1 MPGFVAEKLI
11 RLMEQK
17 GTTAN
22 GSRVL
27 ILGITFKENCP
38 DIRNSKIPLIKT
50 VLEAAGCV
58 VDIHDPW
65 ADPDQVA
72 TEFSIDLIGA
82 IPKKYYD
89 GILVCVPHDAYLV
102 IDFNSLFKVEDKGI
116 LFDLKGILP
125 NADARL

>member
-1 MPGFVAEKLI
+1 MQ
-11 RLMEQK
+11 QK
-17 GTTAN
+17 GTTAK

-38 DIRNSKIPLIKT
+38 DVRNSKIPFIKT
-50 VLEAAGCV
+50 ALEASGIE

-65 ADPDQVA
+65 ADPAQVA
-72 TEFSIDLIGA
+72 KEFSISLADA
-82 IPKKYYD
+82 IPQKYYD
-89 GILVCVPHDAYLV
+89 GILVCVPHDAYLE
-102 IDFNSLFKVEDKGI
+102 IDFNPLFKVEDKGV